1 MIHLE
6 GVYLLLGAVLAGI
19 AVLGAGDRSNPRR
32 FAAAA
37 FWGLL
42 ATSFL
47 AGSRLTDLANGIL
60 VLAMVAIAGF
70 GGLGRGRPQTTSPA
84 ERAQS
89 AAVHGDRLF
98 LPALV
103 IPAVTLLGS
112 LALKSVT
119 IGGQP
124 LIEPKQATL
133 VCLGLGAV
141 AAVALAGALL
151 RPPPLAPL
159 QEGRRLLDQIGWA
172 AVLPQMLAALGAVFA
187 LAGVG
192 HAVSSLI
199 GHLIPLDNRLA
210 VICAY
215 TLGMAAFT
223 MIMGN
228 AFAAFPVMTAG
239 IGLPL
244 IVHRFGGDPAIMSAI
259 GMLSGFCGTLMT
271 PMAANFNIVPAAL
284 LELPDRY
291 AVIKAQIPT
300 ALILLALN
308 TALMALLVFR
318 SR

>member
-1 MIHLE
+1 VIRLE
-6 GVYLLLGAVLAGI
+6 AIYLLLGAVLAAM
-19 AVLGAGDRSNPRR
+19 AVLGALDHSNPRR
-32 FAAAA
+32 FAAAT

-42 ATSFL
+42 AVSFL
-47 AGSRLTDLANGIL
+47 FGSRLTDLASGVL

-70 GGLGRGRPQTTSPA
+70 GGLGRGAAHTTSPA

-89 AAVHGDRLF
+89 AARLGDRLF

-103 IPAVTLLGS
+103 IPAVTLLGA
-112 LALKSVT
+112 LVLKSAT
-119 IGGQP
+119 IAGQP
-124 LIEPKQATL
+124 LIESRQATL
-133 VCLGLGAV
+133 VSLGLGAV

-192 HAVSSLI
+192 QAVSSLI
-199 GHLIPLDNRLA
+199 GHVIPLDNRLA
-210 VICAY
+210 VVCAY

-244 IVHRFGGDPAIMSAI
+244 IVHRFGGDPAIMAAI

-300 ALILLALN
+300 ALILLTVN
-308 TALMALLVFR
+308 TALMALLVFHAR
-318 SR
+318 